1 MKNRYHVI
9 LWGSVRDFEICLDDT
24 LNQRWNSS
32 KLSLSLELSR
42 KLPRRVAE
50 SEADHRV
57 FAFLDKRP
65 FALLLVGVAHCS
77 PARCA
82 HLMTELFGTALSNA
96 NARELRSLHP
106 PHSSSVSLGTREDAR
121 GLATTV
127 PRVPFAVLRTTN
139 LRRKMQQHDLRVVAR
154 RHQKRQSGFFG
165 RRP

>member
-1 MKNRYHVI
+1 MGMIIFSSEVVKSFQSRPNCLFPWNFHESCREGSQNRKQITGV
-9 LWGSVRDFEICLDDT
+9 L
-24 LNQRWNSS
+24 
-32 KLSLSLELSR
+32 
-42 KLPRRVAE
+42 
-50 SEADHRV
+50 
-57 FAFLDKRP
+57 AFLDKRP